1 MCGLV
6 AMHTIEKQGFLGCDK
21 DEFKQMLILNSLRGS
36 HSTGVAGIDMQTEN
50 AEVNLIRGIGSP
62 YQLFGYGA
70 SEEFFLRMVS
80 DFTTV
85 IGHGRYA
92 TKGAINADNAHP
104 FKEGHITLAHNGVI
118 NNYFNLKDWTKHK
131 HIEVDSHLIAALI
144 AEEGAQEVLPQVEG
158 AYVFIWHD
166 ALENTFNIARNSLR
180 PLFVAEQKGNKTL
193 TFASEEQTLVWN
205 GSRNKTP
212 YSSIAEIPDFQIFKF
227 HADSLE
233 PEVTPYR
240 QRTHK
245 IHSYGNGVGYHNNWE
260 DNEVFH
266 QDTGNYKE
274 GKRKHRRNAS
284 DNDMTMLNS
293 ILDNSQ
299 LRLEMK
305 VSFILDDYKEE
316 HQYTMVTGFNEMYP
330 NVLFRATFSPNDKIT
345 VDKLL
350 EADFVEGHIKSM
362 NSLHNNPDGYVWQ
375 CFIGN
380 ASIHKDE
387 IVDIIPNDAPDEDD
401 EVRCD
406 VRDVMGF
413 TRSITRYRLKELAK
427 GGCSWCQHPIP
438 ATDLLNPENCII
450 YDIDRNTEE
459 LVCSECSKDTIKTF
473 NPH

>member
-6 AMHTIEKQGFLGCDK
+6 AMHTIEKQGFLGYDK
-21 DEFKQMLILNSLRGS
+21 DELKQMLILNSLRGA
-36 HSTGVAGIDMQTEN
+36 HSTGIAGIDMQTEG

-62 YQLFGYGA
+62 YQLFGYDA
-70 SEEFFLRMVS
+70 SDKFFARMVS
-80 DFTTV
+80 DFSTI

-144 AEEGAQEVLPQVEG
+144 AEEGAEEVLPQVEG

-166 ALENTFNIARNSLR
+166 AIENTFNIARNAAR
-180 PLFVAEQKGNKTL
+180 PLFVAEQKDRKTL
-193 TFASEEQTLVWN
+193 TFASEHETLVWN
-205 GSRNKTP
+205 GSRNKTV
-212 YSSIAEIPDFQIFKF
+212 YSSIVEVPDFKIFKF
-227 HADSLE
+227 YADSIE
-233 PEVTPYR
+233 PEVIAYR
-240 QRTHK
+240 QRAPK
-245 IHSYGNGVGYHNNWE
+245 IHSYGAGVGYHNKWE

-274 GKRKHRRNAS
+274 GKRKHRRAAT

-293 ILDNSQ
+293 ISDNSQ
-299 LRLEMK
+299 LSLAMK

-316 HQYTMVTGFNEMYP
+316 HEYTMVTGYNNMYP
-330 NVLFRATFSPNDKIT
+330 NVLFRATFSPKDKVS
-345 VDKLL
+345 VDALL
-350 EADFVEGHIKSM
+350 NADFVEGYIKSM
-362 NSLHNNPDGYVWQ
+362 NSLNNNPDGYVWQ
-375 CFIGN
+375 CFIGD
-380 ASIHKDE
+380 ASIYSDE
-387 IVDIIPNDAPDEDD
+387 LVDVIPADDD
-401 EVRCD
+401 EVRCE

-413 TRSITRYRLKELAK
+413 TRSITRYRLKELAAQ
-427 GGCSWCQHPIP
+427 GCSWCQQDIP

-450 YDIDRNTEE
+450 YDIDHSTEE
-459 LVCSECSKDTIKTF
+459 LVCSACSKETIKTF